1 MPLDY
6 RMRWTLCALALA
18 TMISVPA
25 RVHAQSATPRATSP
39 NTIVGIVLD
48 NVGRPLPDAD
58 VFLKQN
64 QQRTRTR
71 TDGTFSFVALKYGKY
86 DVSARHLG
94 YLSKSYR
101 VTVSDSGGS
110 VTIKMERVAF
120 SLPSVITVAER
131 NGLSGVIADTALKAM
146 GDVLVQVVGTGR
158 KVTTDSAGA
167 FYLDVN
173 PGNYLIS
180 LQREGYARQTVGVTV
195 PPNGGRKL
203 AAWMVPQ
210 DGNGNARA
218 TQNLFEMSQRLMRVN
233 PVWSKFYAREDMEK
247 SGATDLRQVASQSSM
262 RQLNPD
268 CPVVVDGGPSIVPL
282 WQLEVR
288 DLEFVEVHTSRPK
301 RSTVTSVEGHPTT
314 NGANTSMLAS
324 STCGVTIYAWLRH

>member
-1 MPLDY
+1 MPLLY
-6 RMRWTLCALALA
+6 RMCWSLSAFALVALINA
-18 TMISVPA
+18 PVQ
-25 RVHAQSATPRATSP
+25 AQSAAPRASSP

-58 VFLKQN
+58 VFLRQQ

-71 TDGTFSFVALKYGKY
+71 SDGTFSFVALKNGKY
-86 DVSARHLG
+86 DVAARHLG

-101 VTVSDSGGS
+101 VTVNDSGGS

-146 GDVLVQVVGTGR
+146 AGVLVQVVGSAR
-158 KVTTDSAGA
+158 KATTDSAGA
-167 FYLDVN
+167 FYIDVN
-173 PGNYLIS
+173 PGNYLVT
-180 LQREGYARQTVGVTV
+180 LQRDGYARQTVGVSV
-195 PPNGGRKL
+195 PPSGGRKL

-210 DGNGNARA
+210 EGDANNRA
-218 TQNLFEMSQRLMRVN
+218 TQNLFEMTQRVMRVN

-247 SGATDLRQVASQSSM
+247 SGSTDLRAVASKSTM

-268 CPVVVDGGPSIVPL
+268 CPVIVDGGPSILPL

-301 RSTVTSVEGHPTT
+301 RESVTSISGVPTT
-314 NGANTSMLAS
+314 SSTTTSMMPGS
-324 STCGVTIYAWLRH
+324 PCGVTIYAWMRH